1 MIGIFDSGVG
11 GMTVAKA
18 VEEVLPGYPII
29 YLGDIARTP
38 YGTKSASTIIE
49 YSIRNT
55 QFLIDR
61 GATLIVIACNTASS
75 VATEAL
81 KAKFSVPI
89 IEVVTPAVEEAL
101 VRSTTGRIGIIGTN
115 ATVRSTIYERK
126 IKERRPEC
134 SVHAQ
139 ACPLFVPLVEE
150 GWLNRQE
157 TKMIVRRYLHPLKN
171 KQVDTLVL
179 GCTHYPLLRH
189 LIQPRIGRKV
199 NLIDSS
205 LAAAGY
211 LKKFL
216 AESKDLVQNQH
227 DSVQHQYFVTDLTD
241 SVVKITQIIFHRE
254 IELKLV

>member
-38 YGTKSASTIIE
+38 YGTKSASTSVE

-55 QFLIDR
+55 QLLIDR

-134 SVHAQ
+134 SVYAQ

-150 GWLNRQE
+150 
-157 TKMIVRRYLHPLKN
+157 
-171 KQVDTLVL
+171 
-179 GCTHYPLLRH
+179 
-189 LIQPRIGRKV
+189 
-199 NLIDSS
+199 
-205 LAAAGY
+205 
-211 LKKFL
+211 
-216 AESKDLVQNQH
+216 
-227 DSVQHQYFVTDLTD
+227 
-241 SVVKITQIIFHRE
+241 
-254 IELKLV
+254 